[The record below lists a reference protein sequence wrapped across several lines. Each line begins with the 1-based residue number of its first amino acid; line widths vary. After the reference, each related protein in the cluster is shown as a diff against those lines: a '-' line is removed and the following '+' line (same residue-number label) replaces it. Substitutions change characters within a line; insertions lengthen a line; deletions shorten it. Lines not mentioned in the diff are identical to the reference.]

1 MNRGIYM
8 KKYAIFILTFICM
21 LSLIG
26 CGQKQTQVE
35 EQKEQV
41 NMDPSDEDVLGC
53 YPPNADLSGNIA
65 LSDVEEVWGG
75 SYMEEDGRWVVW
87 LTENTQENQQ
97 KIFEQNP
104 DLLENNTAFK
114 TADFSLT
121 YLMDLQENI
130 SAEINAGNLSHVIAA
145 ELREDVNRVEV
156 IMTMDDPESVMK
168 MLNFDTIGGAIEIHY
183 VPDTD
188 IKIRYVPDADGGL

>member
-1 MNRGIYM
+1 MYSV
-8 KKYAIFILTFICM
+8 AI
-21 LSLIG
+21 
-26 CGQKQTQVE
+26 
-35 EQKEQV
+35 
-41 NMDPSDEDVLGC
+41 PPDEDLG
-53 YPPNADLSGNIA
+53 GNIA
-65 LSDVEEVWGG
+65 LSDLEEVWGG

-97 KIFEQNP
+97 KVFEQNP
-104 DLLENNTAFK
+104 DLPENNTAFK

-130 SAEINAGNLSHVIAA
+130 SVEINAGNLSHVIAA

-156 IMTMDDPESVMK
+156 IMTMDDSESMMK

-183 VPDTD
+183 VPD
-188 IKIRYVPDADGGL
+188 ADGV